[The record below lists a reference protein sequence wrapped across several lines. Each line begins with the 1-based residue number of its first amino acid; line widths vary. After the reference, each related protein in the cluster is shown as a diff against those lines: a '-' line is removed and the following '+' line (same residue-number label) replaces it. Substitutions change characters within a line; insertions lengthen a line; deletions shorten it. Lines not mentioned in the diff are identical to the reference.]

1 MKKKHNFKQASR
13 NKSSHKFSYRQFRN
27 NNHSMEVMNKCNTK
41 EIDFSSKPNPSIL
54 ASIAPLSFERKK
66 GTISVFPEF
75 KVIRHLLT
83 NTLHCMPYIRF
94 QFRNQLNYYCYYYCY
109 YYYYYYYYYFI
120 NHLFCFT
127 TSILYGSSSKTKING
142 S

>member
-1 MKKKHNFKQASR
+1 
-13 NKSSHKFSYRQFRN
+13 
-27 NNHSMEVMNKCNTK
+27 MNKCNTK
-41 EIDFSSKPNPSIL
+41 EIDFSSRPNPSIL

-94 QFRNQLNYYCYYYCY
+94 LFFREVLNETKDLHGNHDL
-109 YYYYYYYYYFI
+109 FSKALE
-120 NHLFCFT
+120 HLFQQKN
-127 TSILYGSSSKTKING
+127 TSAVSAK
-142 S
+142 